1 MTRFQQKVVV
11 ITGAGSGI
19 GAGAAQRFAREG
31 ASVVLVGRTPEK
43 LEKVAA
49 QLPQGK
55 HLVVPCD
62 VSSADEVQNL
72 AQRVIDEALQ
82 GFIAAR

>member
-31 ASVVLVGRTPEK
+31 
-43 LEKVAA
+43 
-49 QLPQGK
+49 
-55 HLVVPCD
+55 
-62 VSSADEVQNL
+62 
-72 AQRVIDEALQ
+72 
-82 GFIAAR
+82 